1 MNSLETGIIKQ
12 YKELLDAEV
21 RRSQNAIFIEG
32 KLGKLLLQGKRE
44 IENQPGS
51 GISFSLVI
59 EEILNMLKRR
69 REIERL
75 ERSLSCLLYFLT
87 RPISDHINA
96 STLAEMIK
104 ILVDYSKKYII
115 SIPYMLRLVKPRFY
129 LECDIEITPELLS
142 KTNASREITLLFSG
156 SVERLKTNNDREPL
170 VKLVKPM
177 KCFKYMIRSL
187 AHDEDRLHKLIHDM
201 SVYIYTLRQDNLYN
215 VLKHITIG
223 MAEASESLNKEED
236 TAEQDEKSE
245 LSLIRY
251 YVRKILKLPDISDIE
266 RTALL
271 VMVVRDGI
279 LEGLTDN
286 AITIYNKFG
295 KFSKAFEKL
304 VNCPVVDFECIKT
317 VVSDFANKAIKNL
330 RSETTKVELGAG
342 KEVKKGEVVVKNPP
356 RIVLNQT
363 QLNLF

>member
-21 RRSQNAIFIEG
+21 RESQNAIFIEG

-44 IENQPGS
+44 IENQHS
-51 GISFSLVI
+51 SEISFSFVL

-69 REIERL
+69 REIKRL
-75 ERSLSCLLYFLT
+75 ERSLGCLLYFLT

-104 ILVDYSKKYII
+104 ILVDYTKKYMI
-115 SIPYMLRLVKPRFY
+115 SIPYMLRLVKPRFH

-142 KTNASREITLLFSG
+142 KTNVSREVALLFSG
-156 SVERLKTNNDREPL
+156 SVERLTTNNDREPL

-177 KCFKYMIRSL
+177 KCFKYMVKSL
-187 AHDEDRLHKLIHDM
+187 AYDEGLLHRLIHDM
-201 SVYIYTLRQDNLYN
+201 SVYIYTLRQDNLYS
-215 VLKHITIG
+215 VLKRITTSVS
-223 MAEASESLNKEED
+223 EADESPDEEGGA
-236 TAEQDEKSE
+236 AEQDKESR
-245 LSLIRY
+245 LSLIRR
-251 YVRKILKLPDISDIE
+251 YVGDILKLPDISDIE

-279 LEGLTDN
+279 LEGLIDN

-304 VNCPVVDFECIKT
+304 VGCSTVDFERVKT
-317 VVSDFANKAIKNL
+317 VISNFANRAIRELRRETAKAELRVGMEVEKGKAVVTKHL
-330 RSETTKVELGAG
+330 RSFLEQV
-342 KEVKKGEVVVKNPP
+342 
-356 RIVLNQT
+356 